1 MGIIQVHILC
11 AMIVRTQSGHLH
23 DADAGNG
30 VDNAG
35 KPAAAKP
42 NKPSGPATKRGG
54 SKTAAKDQRGI
65 MSFFA
70 KK

>member
-30 VDNAG
+30 VANAG

-42 NKPSGPATKRGG
+42 NKPSGPAAKRGG

>member
-1 MGIIQVHILC
+1 VFC
-11 AMIVRTQSGHLH
+11 AMVVHTQSGYVH

-30 VDNAG
+30 VANAG

-42 NKPSGPATKRGG
+42 SKPSGPAAKRGG

>member
-1 MGIIQVHILC
+1 MHI
-11 AMIVRTQSGHLH
+11 QSGHWH

-30 VDNAG
+30 VANAG
-35 KPAAAKP
+35 KPAATKT
-42 NKPSGPATKRGG
+42 NKPSGPAAKRGG
-54 SKTAAKDQRGI
+54 GKTAAKDQRGI